1 MCQTFKSPLRYINL
15 KNALVCGLESS
26 MKCTPGIERDQ
37 SQGWMLEYLWYLWL
51 KSWQRGRFLKDRKM
65 KEGGQQ
71 SYGDKRQSH
80 SSYGTRGKS
89 QYRGKKPYDNDSDD
103 LAPGTE
109 MPPWSP
115 GSLKVLG
122 NSKIKWHCV
131 PAGSPKS
138 NFGDACGLSC
148 VQQLMN
154 KPTSI
159 DLLWQQQTAVNSL
172 TQLMYISY
180 QTAKPAQQLRVLS
193 NYLPRS
199 LKKEFKDDV

>member
-1 MCQTFKSPLRYINL
+1 
-15 KNALVCGLESS
+15 
-26 MKCTPGIERDQ
+26 
-37 SQGWMLEYLWYLWL
+37 MLEYLWYLWL

-115 GSLKVLG
+115 GSLKV
-122 NSKIKWHCV
+122 SAI
-131 PAGSPKS
+131 AKS
-138 NFGDACGLSC
+138 SGTVF
-148 VQQLMN
+148 
-154 KPTSI
+154 
-159 DLLWQQQTAVNSL
+159 LLALPSL
-172 TQLMYISY
+172 ILEMPVAYPVCS
-180 QTAKPAQQLRVLS
+180 S
-193 NYLPRS
+193 
-199 LKKEFKDDV
+199 